1 VNIIIRM
8 PYSIC
13 AKKNLRVLR
22 GEKRQISRTVT
33 TVYFTVVYQ
42 IITQNNEN
50 FSSFIV
56 RFYDSRITKKNLILF
71 SATIVRYLMAF
82 LKSKCSWWWQ
92 GRGGVVELI
101 RDVGEVVML
110 QVEQLYYSHL
120 THYGNL
126 ITSF

>member
-1 VNIIIRM
+1 M

-13 AKKNLRVLR
+13 AKKNLRVLG
-22 GEKRQISRTVT
+22 GEKRQICRTVT

-82 LKSKCSWWWQ
+82 LKSKCSWW
-92 GRGGVVELI
+92 
-101 RDVGEVVML
+101 
-110 QVEQLYYSHL
+110 
-120 THYGNL
+120 
-126 ITSF
+126 